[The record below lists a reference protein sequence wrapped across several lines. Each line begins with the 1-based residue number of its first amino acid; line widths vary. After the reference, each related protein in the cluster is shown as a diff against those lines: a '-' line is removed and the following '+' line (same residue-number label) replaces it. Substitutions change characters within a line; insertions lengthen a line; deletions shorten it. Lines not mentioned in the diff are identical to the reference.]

1 MKTRSLALLLLVGGA
16 APAYADNNPP
26 LDRTR
31 PPAATSESPWQ
42 PEAPVRFRLENGLEV
57 LLIERHQVP
66 LVDVMVQVRSGA
78 LEDPL
83 DLPGLAVW
91 TSGML
96 TEGAG
101 RYDALALA
109 DAVDY
114 LGASLDAD
122 ASWEG
127 SRVMLHVPAARL
139 DQGMALLADVTLRPN
154 FPAAEWERYRSER
167 QTEFLQWRDS
177 PYALSQLAQSQS
189 LFGGHRYGEPRGGTP
204 TSLARTTVADLREFH
219 RTRFTVDNAF
229 VVVVGDTNRAE
240 VEVLLDKHLGKFS
253 QRPVGFR
260 PPVWRAPTPRAATP
274 EIVLVDRPGAPQSVV
289 AAVVPAPLGLAPLD
303 GPTEAMNTLLGGS
316 FMSRLNQ
323 NLREDK
329 QYAYGARSSF
339 DLRPGANVF
348 VASTSVAT
356 PVTAPG
362 VVEVRRELE
371 RIRTYIEDSESQR
384 ASGYRALTFPGAFET
399 GGAVASLWAWAHLRG
414 VSADDVITFPERV
427 LSTTPRAMLDAA
439 RKNLALQG
447 LRFVVVGDRAAIGEE
462 LRKLQLGKVRE
473 VRPEELLPPAPPTS
487 ATRRP

>member
-1 MKTRSLALLLLVGGA
+1 MKAHNLVLVLLASAA
-16 APAYADNNPP
+16 APSYADESAS

-31 PPAATSESPWQ
+31 PPAATRGSPWQ
-42 PEAPVRFRLENGLEV
+42 PEAPIQFRLENGLEV

-101 RYDALALA
+101 RYDALRLA

-114 LGASLDAD
+114 LGASLSAD

-139 DQGMALLADVTLRPN
+139 DQGIALLADVTLHPS
-154 FPAAEWERYRSER
+154 FPDAEWERYRSER

-189 LFGGHRYGEPRGGTP
+189 LFSGHRYGEPRGGTP
-204 TSLARTTVADLREFH
+204 TSLARTTAAELREFH
-219 RTRFTVDNAF
+219 RTRYTVDNSF
-229 VVVVGDTNRAE
+229 VVVVGDTTRTE
-240 VEVLLDKHLGKFS
+240 IEELLGKHLRGFPK
-253 QRPVGFR
+253 RPAEFR
-260 PPVWRAPTPRAATP
+260 PPVWRAPSPRTASP
-274 EIVLVDRPGAPQSVV
+274 EIVVVDRPGAPQSVV
-289 AAVVPAPLGLAPLD
+289 AAVAPAPLGLAPLN
-303 GPTEAMNTLLGGS
+303 GPVEAMNTLLGGS

-329 QYAYGARSSF
+329 QYAYGARSAF

-362 VVEVRRELE
+362 VVEVHHELE

-384 ASGYRALTFPGAFET
+384 AAGYRALTFPAAFET

-414 VSADDVITFPERV
+414 ISTADVTSFPARV

-439 RKNLALQG
+439 RDNLSLQG
-447 LRFVVVGDRAAIGEE
+447 LRFVVVGDRSVIKED
-462 LRKLQLGKVRE
+462 LRKLNLGDVRE
-473 VRPEELLPPAPPTS
+473 LSAEELLPPPPSTP
-487 ATRRP
+487 RP